1 MHTLTENRE
10 IAWALMG

>member
-1 MHTLTENRE
+1 LTVNRE

>member
-1 MHTLTENRE
+1 MVNRE